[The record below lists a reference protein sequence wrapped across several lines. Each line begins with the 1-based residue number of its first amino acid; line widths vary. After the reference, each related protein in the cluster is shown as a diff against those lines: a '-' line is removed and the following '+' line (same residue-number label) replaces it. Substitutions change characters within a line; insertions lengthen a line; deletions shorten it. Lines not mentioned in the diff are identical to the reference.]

1 MCEIA
6 ILDPDRYSYV
16 ELSSAAMEVYNAMG
30 DSLGLVGIVQGDD
43 AYKFEVYKATKPS
56 APDVNDWMQGVADDA
71 ERILIHGRLATQG
84 ACNIQNSHPD
94 ATNWYKDVIEHVEEE
109 HNRKHQPVGL
119 MKGSSTAGLH
129 IHLSSLSRSQARELY
144 EISQT
149 PWAKVLFCSSIAMDN
164 ESATWPVFRGGSYC
178 RMNFDSSGRYDCIN
192 SRGNGHYEWRMP
204 EPMIGDHM
212 EILVKFLRLFEE
224 SPDMARE
231 YAQEV
236 LDDGDDRITAIRR
249 AEAVGM
255 DIDGVPTV
263 ERDPY
268 PETEDFFEEVSDEW
282 AAPEI
287 YRVNHDDG
295 VFYLFESRI
304 EDTFEVNGVEFSRDD
319 VLLADSL
326 DRIEDDEL
334 RDDITRAY
342 QRHGHEEIRETEAT
356 NELKKIV
363 KKKKS

>member
-1 MCEIA
+1 MTEFDF
-6 ILDPDRYSYV
+6 DPRDSDLTIGIEVEYPGMSRGDEKFVNRGESTNDLSDIPWPGTIGGRAVYDGTVGLEVVSDR
-16 ELSSAAMEVYNAMG
+16 L
-30 DSLGLVGIVQGDD
+30 Q
-43 AYKFEVYKATKPS
+43 
-56 APDVNDWMQGVADDA
+56 
-71 ERILIHGRLATQG
+71 LA
-84 ACNIQNSHPD
+84 D